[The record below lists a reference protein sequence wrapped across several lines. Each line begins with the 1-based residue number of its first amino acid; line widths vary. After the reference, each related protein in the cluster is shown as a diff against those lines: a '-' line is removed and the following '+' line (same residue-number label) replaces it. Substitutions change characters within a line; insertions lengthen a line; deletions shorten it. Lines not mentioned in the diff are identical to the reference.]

1 MPEELCRERW
11 RQRPRRG
18 VGQRYGGDAGHD
30 FDDAAE
36 TTLESD
42 SESDPPLAPLS
53 WSSELCKAVG
63 WTSVFQYSLRRSEH
77 IVTKE
82 ARPICTLVRR
92 LAAEVRTGG
101 LRVISFADSSANV
114 GAWAKGR
121 SSSGRLDR
129 HLRQMAPDLVW
140 TDLKLAVPY
149 VPMSANPADAPT
161 RGRAT
166 RRAPLA
172 GEPSALAAAL
182 LSCSFDDITDAAFA
196 ASTTQAKLLDELLE
210 PVASGP
216 YISYRNSAAA
226 RTSL

>member
-1 MPEELCRERW
+1 
-11 RQRPRRG
+11 
-18 VGQRYGGDAGHD
+18 
-30 FDDAAE
+30 
-36 TTLESD
+36 
-42 SESDPPLAPLS
+42 
-53 WSSELCKAVG
+53 
-63 WTSVFQYSLRRSEH
+63 
-77 IVTKE
+77 
-82 ARPICTLVRR
+82 
-92 LAAEVRTGG
+92 
-101 LRVISFADSSANV
+101 
-114 GAWAKGR
+114 
-121 SSSGRLDR
+121 
-129 HLRQMAPDLVW
+129 MAPDLVW

-161 RGRAT
+161 RGRAI

-226 RTSL
+226 STSLK